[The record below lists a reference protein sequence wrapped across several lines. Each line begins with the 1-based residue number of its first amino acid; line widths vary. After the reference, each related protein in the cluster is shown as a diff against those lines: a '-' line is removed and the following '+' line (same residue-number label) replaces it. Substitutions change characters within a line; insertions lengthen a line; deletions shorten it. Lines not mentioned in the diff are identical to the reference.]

1 MAHPQQG
8 SRFWLAVRRLIGK
21 TYMKLLGFK
30 AVGEIPTEAK
40 VITLA
45 VPHTTNWDLP
55 NMLFYCFSTD
65 QRISFM
71 MKASVFR
78 WPFGG
83 FFRAMGGIPIDRSKK
98 NDTVAQMV
106 KAFEES
112 DYLNVVIPPEGTRG
126 RRDYWKTGFY
136 YIALEANIPIV
147 LGFLD
152 YARKE
157 VGYGPVLHPTGDIE
171 KDFEKI
177 AAYYKERGVQGK
189 YPKNQSEIRPRPRD

>member
-21 TYMKLLGFK
+21 TYMKFLGFK

-40 VITLA
+40 FITLA

>member
-1 MAHPQQG
+1 M
-8 SRFWLAVRRLIGK
+8 AVRRLIGK